1 MLQNQ
6 KNKIMNKVLS
16 IVIALVMIISVD
28 TFAQDN
34 VNKEEKGYVFTDV
47 ISVPHTTVCNQYRS
61 GTCWSFSGIA
71 FIEAEILRKTGKTYD
86 LSEMFCVNHTY
97 SDKAEK
103 YVRLAGSLNFGS
115 GAEFTDVFN
124 VIEKYGIVPEEVY
137 TGLEYGTELH
147 THGELDELLKAYVD
161 AIIKNKNKK
170 LTPVWHDGFDKV
182 LDTYLGDLPET
193 FTYEGKEYTPTTFRD
208 MLGININDYMEFT
221 SYTHHPFYEAFAIA
235 IPDNWLWAKWMNIP
249 MDEMMEIIDNSLE
262 NGYTV
267 AWGADVSDKGFSWKN
282 GVAIIPDIEKSDLEG
297 TEKEKWE
304 ALTKKEKAKS
314 AFSFD
319 EPVKEKVITQEMRQ
333 QTYDNY
339 TVTDDHGMLI
349 VGTATDQEGNK
360 YYKIKNSWG
369 TEGHIYDGYFY
380 ASESYVKLQ
389 TLGIAVNKKAIPK
402 EIMKKIK

>member
-1 MLQNQ
+1 M
-6 KNKIMNKVLS
+6 KKIIS
-16 IVIALVMIISVD
+16 IIIALVTIISIN
-28 TFAQDN
+28 TFAQED
-34 VNKEEKGYVFTDV
+34 VKKEEKGYVFTDL
-47 ISVPHTTVCNQYRS
+47 ISIPHTAVRNQYRS
-61 GTCWSFSGIA
+61 GTCWSFSGLA
-71 FIEAEILRKTGKTYD
+71 FIEAEVLRKTGKKYD

-103 YVRLAGSLNFGS
+103 YVRTGGNLNFGS

-124 VIEKYGIVPEEVY
+124 VIKNYGIVPEEVY

-147 THGELDELLKAYVD
+147 THGELDELLKSYVD
-161 AIIKNKNKK
+161 AIIKNRNKK
-170 LTPVWHDGFDKV
+170 LTPVWHEGFDKV

-193 FTYEGKEYTPTTFRD
+193 FTYEGKEYTPASFRD
-208 MLGININDYMEFT
+208 MLGINVDDYMEFT

-235 IPDNWLWAKWMNIP
+235 IPDNWLWARWMNIP
-249 MDEMMEIIDNSLE
+249 MDEMMDIIDNSLE

-282 GVAIIPDIEKSDLEG
+282 GVAVIPDTEKSDLEG

-304 ALTKKEKAKS
+304 ALTKKEKAK
-314 AFSFD
+314 AAYSFD
-319 EPVKEKVITQEMRQ
+319 GPAEEKTITQEMRQ
-333 QTYDNY
+333 QAYDNY

-349 VGTATDQEGNK
+349 VGTATDQLGNK

-369 TEGHIYDGYFY
+369 TEGHIYNGYFY
-380 ASESYVKLQ
+380 ASEAYVKLQ
-389 TLGIAVNKKAIPK
+389 TIGIAVNKKTIPK